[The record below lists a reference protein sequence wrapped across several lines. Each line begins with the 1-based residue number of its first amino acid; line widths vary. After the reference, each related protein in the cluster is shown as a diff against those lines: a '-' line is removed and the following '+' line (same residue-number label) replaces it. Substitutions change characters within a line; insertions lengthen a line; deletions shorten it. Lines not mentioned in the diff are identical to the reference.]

1 MVRPMVHSNKHYVQ
15 VTFSTVLTLA
25 RNAETL
31 VNAVGR
37 QDANVGTEVVEG
49 STVKAVFLELWAEGT
64 TADQFFTFI
73 IVKLPGGLG
82 NPTFTEMTDLYTWDN
97 KKNILF
103 TSQALASNDGVGNP
117 LPLFRGW
124 IKIPKGKQRFGLGDT
139 LSFLLASRGDASI
152 NYCGFAT
159 YKEYS

>member
-1 MVRPMVHSNKHYVQ
+1 MVRPMVHSNKHFVQ
-15 VTFSTVLTLA
+15 ITLSTVLTLA

-37 QDANVGTEVVEG
+37 QDANVGSEVVEG
-49 STVKAVFLELWAEGT
+49 STVKAVYLELWTIGT
-64 TADQFFTFI
+64 TADQFHTFI

-103 TSQALASNDGVGNP
+103 TSQALSSNDGITLP
-117 LPLFRGW
+117 LPLFKGW
-124 IKIPKGKQRFGLGDT
+124 IKIPKSKQRFGLGDT
-139 LSFLLASRGDASI
+139 LSFLIASRGDANI
-152 NYCGFAT
+152 KYCGFAT